1 MQAVAYCILIGA
13 VLLLAS
19 AWLWGPH
26 AAREW
31 RRARIRRQPFP
42 PAWREVLRRRMPY
55 FASLPADLQLQLKKL
70 TQVFI
75 AEKPFIGCRGLVV
88 TEEMRVLVA
97 AQASLLQLNRNAGGY
112 PNLREVL
119 IYPGAFIVDQ
129 QRSDAIGLVSEERR
143 VLSGQSWQRGQVLLS
158 WNDVL
163 AGAADPGDGHNVVI
177 HEFAHQLDQERGAA
191 TGAPFLGR
199 RDRLQ
204 RWAATLSAAYE
215 NLRQRVADGEDTL
228 IDAYGATEPAE
239 FFAVVSE
246 VFFERPL
253 ALAAEQP
260 ALYRELAGCYRVDP
274 LSWQ

>member
-1 MQAVAYCILIGA
+1 MLAVAYFFLAG

-42 PAWREVLRRRMPY
+42 ARWREVLRRRMPLY
-55 FASLPADLQLQLKKL
+55 ATLPPDLQLQLKKL

-97 AQASLLQLNRNAGGY
+97 AQASLLQLNRRAGGF

-129 QRSDAIGLVSEERR
+129 QRNHGNGLVSEERR

-158 WNDVL
+158 WDDVL
-163 AGAADPGDGHNVVI
+163 NGAADPTDGHNVVI

-199 RDRLQ
+199 REQLQ
-204 RWAATLSAAYE
+204 RWAATLGAAYE
-215 NLRQRVADGEDTL
+215 RLRQQVADGEQTL
-228 IDAYGATEPAE
+228 IDAYGASEPAE

-274 LSWQ
+274 LSWR

>member
-1 MQAVAYCILIGA
+1 MQAVAYFILVCV

-19 AWLWGPH
+19 AWLWGPRV
-26 AAREW
+26 AREW
-31 RRARIRRQPFP
+31 RRARIRRRPFP

-55 FASLPADLQLQLKKL
+55 YASLPADLQLQLKKL

-97 AQASLLQLNRNAGGY
+97 AQASLLQLNRQAGGY

-119 IYPGAFIVDQ
+119 VYPGAFIVDH
-129 QRSDAIGLVSEERR
+129 QRSDANGLVSEERR

-158 WNDVL
+158 WDDVL
-163 AGAADPGDGHNVVI
+163 AGAANPSDGHNVVI

-199 RDRLQ
+199 RDRLA
-204 RWAATLSAAYE
+204 RWAATLSTAYE
-215 NLRQRVADGEDTL
+215 TLRQRVANGEDTL
-228 IDAYGATEPAE
+228 IDAYGASEPAE